1 MLAYYL
7 KKLIKQRMKHIRNIL
22 NSRSK
27 TDGNFFVSIQKILG
41 FKPKNLNVYKT
52 AFTHRSMNIKDAS
65 GHAINYE
72 RLEFLGDAM
81 LGSVI
86 ASHLFIEVPS
96 GDEGYLTKMR
106 SKVVS
111 REHLNELGK
120 ELGLIKHIE
129 SKIPK
134 GQFGDNIHGNLF
146 EALVGAIFLDRG
158 YKYCEKFVY
167 NRVIIPYVDIE
178 QLEGKVISYKSL
190 LIEWC
195 QKEKKT
201 FEYDVYDD
209 TGNDDIRHFAVKL
222 SIDKK
227 VVAKARATSK
237 KKAEEKAS
245 KRAFFVFQKQISKT
259 LSD

>member
-1 MLAYYL
+1 MNY
-7 KKLIKQRMKHIRNIL
+7 IRNIL

-27 TDGNFFVSIQKILG
+27 YDGNFFLQLKKILG
-41 FKPKNLNVYKT
+41 FKPKNKALYLK
-52 AFTHRSMNIKDAS
+52 AFTHRSMNIKDREGDAV
-65 GHAINYE
+65 NYE
-72 RLEFLGDAM
+72 RLEFVGDAM
-81 LGSVI
+81 LSAVI
-86 ASHLFIEVPS
+86 ASFLFSEVPQ

-120 ELGLIKHIE
+120 ELNLIDLVE

-134 GQFGDNIHGNLF
+134 SNFGNNIHGNIF
-146 EALVGAIFLDRG
+146 EALVGAIFLDKG
-158 YKYCEKFVY
+158 YNYCEKFIY
-167 NRVIIPYVDIE
+167 SKVIKPHVDIE
-178 QLEGKVISYKSL
+178 TLEGKVISYKSL

-201 FEYDVYDD
+201 FDYQVYED
-209 TGNDDIRHFAVKL
+209 TGNDELKHFSVKL
-222 SIDKK
+222 SINDK

-245 KRAFFVFQKQISKT
+245 RRAFFAFQSKIT
-259 LSD
+259 KALIE